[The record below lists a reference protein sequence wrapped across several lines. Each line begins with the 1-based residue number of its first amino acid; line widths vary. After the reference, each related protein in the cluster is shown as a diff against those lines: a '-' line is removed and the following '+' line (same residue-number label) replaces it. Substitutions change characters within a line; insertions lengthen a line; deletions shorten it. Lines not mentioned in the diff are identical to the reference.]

1 MQYNRRMEKYIIALD
16 QGTTS
21 SRAVLFDKDGDIVDI
36 SQQEITQIYPNAGWV
51 EEDPLE
57 IYQSQLNTLT
67 NLIRSNNL
75 DPEDI
80 SSIGITN
87 QRETTILWDKQ
98 TGEPVY
104 NAIVWQCKRSESF
117 CNSLK
122 GDGYSSMIHEKTGL
136 LIDPYFS
143 ATKIKWILDNVKDVR
158 DRAERGEI
166 LFGTVDTW
174 LLWKLTG
181 GKSHKTDITNA
192 SRTMLFNI
200 KNFCWDS
207 EILQLLNIPESM
219 LPVVEENST
228 YFGTIPEEFFGKSI
242 DITSMIGDQQSA
254 LFGQLCTEKGSIKN
268 TYGTGCFTLMNTGET
283 CVDSTNGLLT
293 TIGWSIDQR
302 VSYAL
307 EGSVFVGGA
316 VIQWLRDEMGILKSA
331 EESDSLSRSVENS
344 NGVTFL
350 STFQGVGTPY
360 WRSDI
365 TAEIVGLTRSTKK
378 AHIVRAALESIVF
391 RSMEV
396 IDVMKSD
403 AGVDIPS
410 IKVDGGACKNN
421 FLMEFQSDISNT
433 EIIRPTNVE
442 STALG
447 AAYMAGLYTGFW
459 NSIDEL
465 KSLKKLDK
473 SFKPIMK
480 ATIRQEHINRWK
492 SVMTRA
498 LGEK

>member
-1 MQYNRRMEKYIIALD
+1 MKYNKSMKKYVIALD

-36 SQQEITQIYPNAGWV
+36 SQREISQIYPQAGWV
-51 EEDPLE
+51 EEDPIE
-57 IYQSQLNTLT
+57 IYQSQLETLT
-67 NLIRSNNL
+67 TLIKSNNIEA
-75 DPEDI
+75 EDI

-87 QRETTILWDKQ
+87 QRETTILWDKK

-117 CNSLK
+117 CNKLKDQDFSSL
-122 GDGYSSMIHEKTGL
+122 IHQKTGL
-136 LIDPYFS
+136 IIDPYFS
-143 ATKIKWILDNVKDVR
+143 ATKIKWILDTIDGVR
-158 DRAERGEI
+158 ERAERGEI

-174 LLWKLTG
+174 LLWKLSG

-200 KNFCWDS
+200 KTFTWDK
-207 EILQLLNIPESM
+207 EILNLLNIPQSI
-219 LPVVEENST
+219 LPEVEENSAH
-228 YFGTIPEEFFGKSI
+228 FGELDEFILGKPI
-242 DITSMIGDQQSA
+242 GITAMIGDQQSA
-254 LFGQLCTEKGSIKN
+254 LFGQLCIEEGSIKN
-268 TYGTGCFTLMNTGET
+268 TYGTGCFTLMNTGDK
-283 CVDSTNGLLT
+283 CVDSPNGLLT
-293 TIGWSIDQR
+293 TVAWSIKNR
-302 VSYAL
+302 ISYAL

-331 EESDSLSRSVENS
+331 EESETLSKSVESS

-365 TAEIVGLTRSTKK
+365 TAEIVGLTRSSKK

-403 AGVDIPS
+403 AGISIPS

-421 FLMEFQSDISNT
+421 FLMEFQADISNT

-459 NSIDEL
+459 KSIDEL

-473 SFKPIMK
+473 SFKPKMK
-480 ATIRQEHINRWK
+480 EEKRLERINRWK
-492 SVMTRA
+492 SVMNRA
-498 LGEK
+498 LGE